1 VLSVAE
7 KVILMLMKRKHFWI
21 TVSTLV
27 AAAVIIKGYSAN
39 PGRVETGYSIG
50 FYPAM
55 SSFFRLIFGWLP
67 FSLGDILFGVAGL
80 WLLWKFIQGIKAL
93 IKRQITKESF
103 FRGLG
108 KAVVIILTINVVFN
122 LFWGINYNRQGI
134 VKQLDLKMDT
144 VSYDDLKE
152 VTTLLIEKLN
162 ASKMYLLNNKI
173 TYPSNAVLFKKVEA
187 AYAKS
192 KEQFPFL
199 NYNNVSLKPSMWG
212 WLGNY
217 TGFTGYYNPFT
228 GEAQINTTVPK
239 FLQPF
244 VACHE
249 VAHQLG
255 YAKEDEA
262 NSVGYLAALNS
273 GDSLL
278 LYSTY
283 FDLYTYTNRQLR
295 FQFYLHKD
303 SALAKQFTSMLLP
316 EVKADIK
323 EVADFFRRHRNPI
336 EPVVRKGYGFY
347 LKNNNQPKGVL
358 SYDEVTGFLIAYYKK
373 FGTI

>member
-1 VLSVAE
+1 MSRKKFWITL
-7 KVILMLMKRKHFWI
+7 VILMALTIF
-21 TVSTLV
+21 
-27 AAAVIIKGYSAN
+27 IKVYSAN
-39 PGRVETGYSIG
+39 AYRVEHNYVME
-50 FYPAM
+50 FYPAIA
-55 SSFFRLIFGWLP
+55 SFFRIIFGWLP
-67 FSLGDILFGVAGL
+67 FSIGDFLYGGAVL
-80 WLLWKFIQGIKAL
+80 WIIIKLIKGIKAV
-93 IKRQITKESF
+93 IKKKVTAQSF
-103 FRGLG
+103 LNGL
-108 KAVVIILTINVVFN
+108 KKMVLLVLTIYVTFN
-122 LFWGINYNRQGI
+122 IFWGINYNRQGI
-134 VKQLDLKMDT
+134 AMQLNLKKDS
-144 VSYDDLKE
+144 VSFDDLKE

-162 ASKMYLLNNKI
+162 ASKKYLINNNI
-173 TYPSNAVLFKKVEA
+173 NYPSNAQLFKKVEN

-192 KEQFPFL
+192 KQQFSFL
-199 NYNNVSLKPSMWG
+199 TYDNVSVKSSMWG

-228 GEAQINTTVPK
+228 GEAQVNTTVPK

-244 VACHE
+244 VTCHE

-283 FDLYTYTNRQLR
+283 FDLYNYTSRQLFIQSFIR
-295 FQFYLHKD
+295 KD
-303 SALAKQFTSMLLP
+303 TITPKQFSLLLIP

-323 EVADFFRRHRNPI
+323 EMRDFFQKHRNPFG
-336 EPVVRKGYGFY
+336 PLVRKGYGFY
-347 LKNNNQPKGVL
+347 LKNNNQPKGMQ
-358 SYDEVTGFLIAYYKK
+358 SYDDVTGFLIAYYKK

>member
-1 VLSVAE
+1 
-7 KVILMLMKRKHFWI
+7 MKRKYFWI
-21 TVSTLV
+21 TVSALV
-27 AAAVIIKGYSAN
+27 AAAVIIKLYSAN
-39 PGRVETGYSIG
+39 PGRVETGYSIS
-50 FYPAM
+50 FYPAI
-55 SSFFRLIFGWLP
+55 SSFFRLLFGWLP
-67 FSLGDILFGVAGL
+67 FSFGDILFGVAGL
-80 WLLWKFIQGIKAL
+80 WLLWKLIQGIKAL
-93 IKRQITKESF
+93 VKRRITKDSF
-103 FRGLG
+103 FKGLG

-134 VKQLDLKMDT
+134 AKQLDLKMDT
-144 VSYDDLKE
+144 VSYADLKE
-152 VTTLLIEKLN
+152 VTTLLIKKLN
-162 ASKMYLLNNKI
+162 ASKTYLLNNKI
-173 TYPSNAVLFKKVEA
+173 AYPSNAVLFKKVEM
-187 AYAKS
+187 AYAKA
-192 KEQFPFL
+192 KQQFSFL
-199 NYNNVSLKPSMWG
+199 NYNNVSIKPSMWG

-228 GEAQINTTVPK
+228 GEAQVNTTVPE

-249 VAHQLG
+249 VGHQLG
-255 YAKEDEA
+255 YAKEEEA

-303 SALAKQFTSMLLP
+303 SVLAKQFTSMLLP

-336 EPVVRKGYGFY
+336 EPFVRKGYGFY

-373 FGTI
+373 FGKI

>member
-1 VLSVAE
+1 MTIAPE
-7 KVILMLMKRKHFWI
+7 KLILMTMKRKHFWVI
-21 TVSTLV
+21 TTILIVI
-27 AAAVIIKGYSAN
+27 AVIIKIYSASS
-39 PGRVETGYSIG
+39 GRVEAEYSVG
-50 FYPAM
+50 VYPLI
-55 SSFFRLIFGWLP
+55 SSFFRLLFGWLP
-67 FSLGDILFGVAGL
+67 FSFGDILFGVAGL
-80 WLLWKFIQGIKAL
+80 WLLWKLIQGIKAL
-93 IKRQITKESF
+93 IKRRITRESLF
-103 FRGLG
+103 KGFG
-108 KAVVIILTINVVFN
+108 KAILIILTINIVFN

-134 VKQLDLKMDT
+134 ARQLNLKMDT
-144 VSYDDLKE
+144 VSYDNLKE

-162 ASKMYLLNNKI
+162 ASKRYLINNKI
-173 TYPSNAVLFKKVEA
+173 AYPNNGVLFKKVEA
-187 AYAKS
+187 AYTKS
-192 KEQFPFL
+192 KQQFPFL
-199 NYNNVSLKPSMWG
+199 EYNNMSIKSSMWG

-228 GEAQINTTVPK
+228 GEAQVNTTVPK

-244 VACHE
+244 IACHE

-283 FDLYTYTNRQLR
+283 FDLYNYTSRQLR
-295 FQFYLHKD
+295 FQLYIHKD
-303 SALAKQFTSMLLP
+303 SLLAKQFTSMLLP

-323 EVADFFRRHRNPI
+323 EMADFFRRHRNPI
-336 EPVVRKGYGFY
+336 EPFVRKGYGFY

-358 SYDEVTGFLIAYYKK
+358 SYDDVTGFLIAYYKK
-373 FGTI
+373 FGKI